1 MRMLIIGPPGS
12 GKGTQ
17 AERISHR
24 LGVVAI
30 STGDIFRANVKG
42 GTPLGLEAG
51 KYIDAG
57 DFVPDSVANDMVR
70 DRLGEN
76 DAENG
81 FLLDG
86 YPRTKAQ
93 IEYLDQILTAKDQW
107 LDLVLELT
115 ADREEL
121 VARLLGRAKA
131 PGRSDDTE
139 DVIGHRLDLYHGQT
153 EPVVSEY
160 AGRGIL
166 TRVDGIGAIDTVT
179 GRLFDAIRTH
189 DAIASRRPSP
199 TYSAAGVSEPFRGM

>member
-1 MRMLIIGPPGS
+1 MLIVGPPGS

-30 STGDIFRANVKG
+30 STGDNFRANVKG
-42 GTPLGLEAG
+42 GTSLGLEAG

-57 DFVPDSVANDMVR
+57 DFVPDGVSNDMVG

-86 YPRTKAQ
+86 HPHTTAH
-93 IEYLDQILTAKDQW
+93 IAYLDQILAAKEQW
-107 LDLVLELT
+107 LDRALVLT

-121 VARLLGRAKA
+121 VARLLGRANA

-139 DVIGHRLDLYHGQT
+139 DVIRHRRAQYHGQR
-153 EPVVSEY
+153 EDVVSEC

-166 TRVDGIGAIDTVT
+166 TMADGIGATDTVT
-179 GRLFDAIRTH
+179 GRFFHAIWTH
-189 DAIASRRPSP
+189 DVIAFRWPSS
-199 TYSAAGVSEPFRGM
+199 TNSAASISEPSRGM